1 MKICF
6 KCKKEKPLNDF
17 YKHNQMADGHVNK
30 CKECNKLDVKKD
42 YYRKSKSND
51 FIEKERERG
60 REKYHRLNYKE
71 RSKELNKNKPW
82 KNSSKYKGLSRKF
95 KVPKGFE
102 LHHWSY
108 NDEHL
113 EDVIIMKIKEH
124 RQSHVLLKLD
134 VELRKFRTLDNEIL
148 NTKKEH
154 INYLIKNNINF

>member
-6 KCKKEKPLNDF
+6 KCKKEKPLCEY

-30 CKECNKLDVKKD
+30 CKDCNKLDVKKD
-42 YYRKSKSND
+42 YYRKSKSIE

-71 RSKELNKNKPW
+71 RSKELNKDKPW
-82 KNSSKYKGLSRKF
+82 KHSSKYKGLNKKF

-108 NDEHL
+108 NNEDL

-124 RQSHVLLKLD
+124 RQAHTHL
-134 VELRKFRTLDNEIL
+134 TLDL
-148 NTKKEH
+148 VTLKFKTKKGKLLSTKIQH
-154 INYLIKNNINF
+154 LNYLIKNSINF